1 MIRKP
6 STEGIE
12 ISQCMVMV
20 LMAQKR
26 AFVLFMIIIMI
37 SLPSTA
43 SGGRESRNFVKYA
56 APSKTTTKEYY
67 AVSDHNRADEVDESP
82 TVRWRMLMKVNTK
95 DYGSADPPP
104 SLGKPPSERI
114 PSKPP
119 SKLIPS

>member
-12 ISQCMVMV
+12 RSQCMMME

-26 AFVLFMIIIMI
+26 TFVLFMLIIMV

-56 APSKTTTKEYY
+56 APSGTTTKEYY
-67 AVSDHNRADEVDESP
+67 AVSENRADEVDESH
-82 TVRWRMLMKVNTK
+82 TVRWRMLMKVNTE
-95 DYGSADPPP
+95 DYAIDPPP
-104 SLGKPPSERI
+104 SLAE
-114 PSKPP
+114 PP
-119 SKLIPS
+119 SKIIIH